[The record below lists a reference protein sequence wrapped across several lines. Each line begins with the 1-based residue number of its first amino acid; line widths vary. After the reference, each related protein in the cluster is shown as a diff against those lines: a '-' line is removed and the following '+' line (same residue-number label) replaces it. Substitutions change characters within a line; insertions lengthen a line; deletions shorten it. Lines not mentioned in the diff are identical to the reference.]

1 MTLGFLIHVAIA
13 GVLATYCHLIG
24 ALWLRSLGLP
34 PLDLSRAMA
43 DYTYGESFSKPPSYW
58 AGQMVI
64 YFNGVVFALFY
75 ATVAGPLLPGP
86 DVLRGAIYGLIL
98 FLLSGL
104 LFSPIFIDKGLFL
117 VKVHERA
124 WISALIVHLVWGVI
138 IGWLSPV
145 MTW

>member
-43 DYTYGESFSKPPSYW
+43 DYTYGESFSEPPSYW
-58 AGQMVI
+58 AGQIVI

-75 ATVAGPLLPGP
+75 ATVVGSLLPGP

>member
-43 DYTYGESFSKPPSYW
+43 DYTYGESFSEPPSYW

-75 ATVAGPLLPGP
+75 ATVVGPLLPGP

>member
-24 ALWLRSLGLP
+24 ALWLRSLGQP
-34 PLDLSRAMA
+34 PLHLSRAMA
-43 DYTYGESFSKPPSYW
+43 DYTFGESFSEPPSYW

-75 ATVAGPLLPGP
+75 ATVVGPLLPGP

-138 IGWLSPV
+138 IGWLSPM

>member
-43 DYTYGESFSKPPSYW
+43 DYTYGESFSEPPSYW

-75 ATVAGPLLPGP
+75 ATVVGPLLPGP

-138 IGWLSPV
+138 IGWLSPM